1 MSQNKIRDEIRQQ
14 INSWNSKFP
23 IDYWWRKKYNIPFG
37 SQAHRE
43 ANLIDMFY
51 DYEEEKI
58 MNKVIERISG
68 EMKDEIV
75 ADLNVGKKMSNKE
88 LDDAFDNLD
97 INQFNSS
104 KQ

>member
-1 MSQNKIRDEIRQQ
+1 MSQNKIRDEIRHQ
-14 INSWNSKFP
+14 ITNWNNKFP

-37 SQAHRE
+37 SSAHRE

-58 MNKVIERISG
+58 MNKLMENVSSEKVG
-68 EMKDEIV
+68 EVE
-75 ADLNVGKKMSNKE
+75 ADLNVGKKMSKKE

-97 INQFNSS
+97 ITKF
-104 KQ
+104 

>member
-14 INSWNSKFP
+14 INNWNSKFP

-37 SQAHRE
+37 SSAHRE

-58 MNKVIERISG
+58 MNKLIEKMSS
-68 EMKDEIV
+68 EESEEKE
-75 ADLNVGKKMSNKE
+75 ADLNVGKKMSKKE

-97 INQFNSS
+97 ISQF
-104 KQ
+104 